1 MTSWH
6 LHPTYEQEKH
16 PSKINTPFWI
26 AAYFPRCFL
35 SKRWYN
41 KTWTLSVVNSVHLVQ
56 ELQVSTSSVHYI
68 QPSLISPVHRWFLGP
83 NFPTARNS
91 AGVMFS
97 KRTSWRSSW
106 WSHPIAYVDCPSLRI
121 KDGNCQNIN
130 QEVSLFNMGG
140 LFIMCHFQTMFVWLA
155 SIYRTQLFQFT
166 SLVLYRTHF
175 FSQSLWCT
183 LRLLKPTPKMLK
195 QTSTNV
201 LPSSTV
207 QDICTTPL
215 AKRMTLWACKSMFA
229 TNGVWLNRLNQVL
242 SWLASSNTVLL
253 QVKLNEVVFSYTLLT

>member
-140 LFIMCHFQTMFVWLA
+140 LFITRHFQTMFVWLA
-155 SIYRTQLFQFT
+155 NIYRTRFFQIT
-166 SLVLYRTHF
+166 SLVLYRTHI
-175 FSQSLWCT
+175 FSQFLWCT
-183 LRLLKPTPKMLK
+183 LRLLKPTP
-195 QTSTNV
+195 T
-201 LPSSTV
+201 
-207 QDICTTPL
+207 C
-215 AKRMTLWACKSMFA
+215 
-229 TNGVWLNRLNQVL
+229 
-242 SWLASSNTVLL
+242 
-253 QVKLNEVVFSYTLLT
+253 